1 MSQVREEHVKN
12 KCHLKEVPDPFMSL
26 PVVPVE
32 NAKPKPRQFNSLAL
46 LLQHILET
54 MNVCVCKK
62 QMMKRLHW
70 LTDQKER
77 NVKYYDNE
85 SLQE

>member
-46 LLQHILET
+46 LLQHSGNNER
-54 MNVCVCKK
+54 MMYVK
-62 QMMKRLHW
+62 QIMKRL
-70 LTDQKER
+70 LVNRSER
-77 NVKYYDNE
+77 EKRKVYYDNE

>member
-32 NAKPKPRQFNSLAL
+32 NAKPKSTTFKAKVYAIIR
-46 LLQHILET
+46 ILEDF
-54 MNVCVCKK
+54 KPK
-62 QMMKRLHW
+62 QMKLVNRSEREKRIVIMKAC
-70 LTDQKER
+70 R
-77 NVKYYDNE
+77 NTLVCIFVE
-85 SLQE
+85 